1 MEQLVARRAH
11 NPKVAGSSPAPA
23 TTPKPTSRR
32 LCSFKAQ
39 GLVVQ
44 RIGCGFPEPK
54 MQVRFLPRPLFFR
67 KSKRANPSGLA
78 LDFLVEH
85 AQCPLG
91 RAGRVFIVLQSGGI
105 RACLP
110 DPG

>member
-1 MEQLVARRAH
+1 MCEQLAPQKVPK
-11 NPKVAGSSPAPA
+11 NPQNAVFRGMFDSC
-23 TTPKPTSRR
+23 RDH
-32 LCSFKAQ
+32 F
-39 GLVVQ
+39 
-44 RIGCGFPEPK
+44 
-54 MQVRFLPRPLFFR
+54 FFR